1 MMHKSYSVSVYVCV
15 LCECVEC
22 PPLLSTVSFPILIQ
36 PLPSQLVVGVRGSV
50 SVTCSA
56 TSADS
61 NVTVSITTTASNMDN
76 LPTSV
81 ADNATLS
88 LTNVLTDRAGVYT
101 CTATNARGSVT
112 DTTQLYVV
120 GE

>member
-1 MMHKSYSVSVYVCV
+1 
-15 LCECVEC
+15 
-22 PPLLSTVSFPILIQ
+22 
-36 PLPSQLVVGVRGSV
+36 
-50 SVTCSA
+50 
-56 TSADS
+56 
-61 NVTVSITTTASNMDN
+61 MDN